1 MKVELDLSDSIDTSD
16 FAKKTDLAN
25 LQSDVD
31 KLNIDKLN
39 NVPSNINSL
48 KSKLDKLDIGKLGAT
63 LVELS
68 KLNNVVK
75 NDVVKTKNIKKS

>member
-16 FAKKTDLAN
+16 FAKKT
-25 LQSDVD
+25 DVD

>member
-16 FAKKTDLAN
+16 FAKKTD
-25 LQSDVD
+25 VD

-39 NVPSNINSL
+39 NVPSIINSL